1 VRGLRSASPMSKRL
15 LLFLLWLLLP
25 AVSFAQTVVVWDF
38 STRDGKKNDTTASLT
53 HEFEEA
59 LAQDRTYTV
68 LERRN
73 LARLQA
79 VIENEKVLQDIGQI
93 SAPGSSELKKLGVSL
108 VAFGEVF
115 DDVESG
121 DVSITVTFQDFT
133 GRQLLIKSVLMR
145 RGLLRDATSRRENM
159 AALVQAISKMTA
171 AANRI
176 PEKPNPSSG
185 TVSGPI
191 ESGAATQVQVTDA
204 TGSSYVLREPEI
216 AYPSGFGPSRE
227 KGIRVF
233 RGTSETFLE
242 WTRMRSLAFAGHQEK
257 NAKGTEVWQ
266 YDVTVELTDGTKAVV
281 RLADDWNM
289 AYMGGGGT
297 GLLFGKTELGD
308 SSVKFS
314 EVREIRVLQTT
325 NLPASDHTQQ
335 LQRLVLSDAAATYS
349 VPHPRYSASWKIDH
363 LPGEPIT
370 GAATISVQSRDPN
383 TVFFSTVLDIQQSSA
398 VFTPH
403 HAHVIGTLRWDSS
416 VQRYLLDLTLGHP
429 EGQAAGVATDAQIS
443 RARLNYSQE
452 AGFTGTGSLEMYEQA
467 YEAKVAISTDETK
480 HEQVWRISTLDDA
493 VVIQFRFEQK

>member
-1 VRGLRSASPMSKRL
+1 MSKRL
-15 LLFLLWLLLP
+15 LLYLLWLLLP

-38 STRDGKKNDTTASLT
+38 STRDGKKNATTASLT

-185 TVSGPI
+185 TVPGPI

-297 GLLFGKTELGD
+297 GLLFGKTELGE
-308 SSVKFS
+308 SSVRFS
-314 EVREIRVLQTT
+314 EIREIKVLQTT
-325 NLPASDHTQQ
+325 DISTSAHAQQ
-335 LQRLVLSDAAATYS
+335 LQDLVLSKAAATYS
-349 VPHPRYSASWKIDH
+349 IPQPRYSASWKIDH
-363 LPGEPIT
+363 QPGAPIT
-370 GAATISVQSRDPN
+370 GTVIASVQSRDAN
-383 TVFFSTVLDIQQSSA
+383 TVFFSTVLDVQQPTSIIA
-398 VFTPH
+398 PH
-403 HAHVIGTLRWDSS
+403 DAQVTGILQWNPSE
-416 VQRYLLDLTLGHP
+416 QRYLFGLTLGHR
-429 EGQAAGVATDAQIS
+429 EGQAGGLATDAQIS
-443 RARLNYSQE
+443 RAPLVYSHE
-452 AGFTGTGSLEMYEQA
+452 NGFNGTGSLEMYEQT
-467 YEAKVAISTDETK
+467 YEARISISTAE
-480 HEQVWRISTLDDA
+480 WRVSTVDGN
-493 VVIQFRFEQK
+493 VVIQFKF